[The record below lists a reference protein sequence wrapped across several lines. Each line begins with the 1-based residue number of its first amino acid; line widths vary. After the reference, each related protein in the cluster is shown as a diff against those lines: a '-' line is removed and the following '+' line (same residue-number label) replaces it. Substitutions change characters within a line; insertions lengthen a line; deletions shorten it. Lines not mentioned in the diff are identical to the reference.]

1 MPEQKCPA
9 CGFPVF
15 NRRYAKCEKCGIAL
29 PETIVMSRQ
38 ELRDIRERER
48 QEDESAAELKRKQAR
63 RSANQS
69 GDDNDYDFD
78 VGNLACADDSS
89 A

>member
-15 NRRYAKCEKCGIAL
+15 NRRYGKCEKCGIAL
-29 PETIVMSRQ
+29 PETIAMSRQ
-38 ELRDIRERER
+38 ELHGIRERER
-48 QEDESAAELKRKQAR
+48 QEDESAAEVKRKQAR

-69 GDDNDYDFD
+69 GDNNDYDFD
-78 VGNLACADDSS
+78 VGNLDGADDSS
-89 A
+89 V

>member
-1 MPEQKCPA
+1 MSEQKCPA

-29 PETIVMSRQ
+29 PETLAMSRQ

-63 RSANQS
+63 RAANQP
-69 GDDNDYDFD
+69 GDGNDYDFD
-78 VGNLACADDSS
+78 LGNLADAGDGSV
-89 A
+89 

>member
-1 MPEQKCPA
+1 MPEQNCPA
-9 CGFPVF
+9 CGFAVF
-15 NRRYAKCEKCGIAL
+15 NRRYAKCEKCGISL

-48 QEDESAAELKRKQAR
+48 QEEEAAAELKRKQAR

-69 GDDNDYDFD
+69 GDDYDYDFD
-78 VGNLACADDSS
+78 VGNLTGADDGS

>member
-1 MPEQKCPA
+1 MSEQNCPA
-9 CGFPVF
+9 CGFPIL
-15 NRRYAKCEKCGIAL
+15 NRRYAKCEKCGITL

-48 QEDESAAELKRKQAR
+48 QEDELAAELKRKQAR
-63 RSANQS
+63 HATSKPS
-69 GDDNDYDFD
+69 DDNDYDVD
-78 VGNLACADDSS
+78 IGNLADAGDNS